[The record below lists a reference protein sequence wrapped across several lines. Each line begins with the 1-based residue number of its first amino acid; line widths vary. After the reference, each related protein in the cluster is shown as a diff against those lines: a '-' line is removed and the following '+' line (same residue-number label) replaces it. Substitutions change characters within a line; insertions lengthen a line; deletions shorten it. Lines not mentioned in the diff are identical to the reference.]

1 VQRGSLLGPSFDRAA
16 VRACLDAA
24 GARYTAYDDEGS
36 LHAAVVELLASGKV
50 VARFDGPMEFGPRA
64 LGNRSILADP
74 RDPSMQKTLNLR
86 VKLRESFR
94 PFAPACLEEHA
105 GDYFELDRPSPY
117 MLLVAPVSAAHR
129 RPLAPG
135 SEALQGLARLDVE
148 RSDIPAV
155 THVDGT
161 ARIQTVAP
169 EPNPR
174 FHALL
179 RAFHERT
186 GCPVL
191 INTSFNL
198 RGEPVVCTPEDAWR
212 CFAATD
218 IDALLIGDHLC
229 LKADQRL
236 PESSRRTAPA
246 ALD

>member
-1 VQRGSLLGPSFDRAA
+1 
-16 VRACLDAA
+16 
-24 GARYTAYDDEGS
+24 
-36 LHAAVVELLASGKV
+36 
-50 VARFDGPMEFGPRA
+50 
-64 LGNRSILADP
+64 
-74 RDPSMQKTLNLR
+74 
-86 VKLRESFR
+86 
-94 PFAPACLEEHA
+94 
-105 GDYFELDRPSPY
+105 
-117 MLLVAPVSAAHR
+117 MLLVASVSAAHR
-129 RPLAPG
+129 RPLPPG
-135 SEALQGLARLDVE
+135 SEALQGLSRLDIE

-161 ARIQTVAP
+161 ARIQTVARS
-169 EPNPR
+169 PNPR

-179 RAFHERT
+179 RAFYERT

-198 RGEPVVCTPEDAWR
+198 RGEPVVCTPDDAWR

-218 IDALLIGDHLC
+218 IDALLLGDHLC